1 MTMITLFAAGGATYL
16 WLLYIWLGSA
26 IIASLL
32 SNSKGYGEK
41 PGLGTGL
48 LLSALGP
55 IIWLFIPPKD
65 DNAEWH
71 HRKPWQRRPRAAD
84 MLGLGGGELHEGE
97 TAVQP
102 GEGAGPPAVNI
113 ANPEHV
119 AEADVVEA
127 SAPDPDPAP
136 PLADEGDP
144 GAGSRPGESRDS

>member
-1 MTMITLFAAGGATYL
+1 MTMITLLAVAGGAKYL

-55 IIWLFIPPKD
+55 IIWLFVPPKD
-65 DNAEWH
+65 ENAEWH
-71 HRKPWQRRPRAAD
+71 TRKPWQKRPRAAD
-84 MLGLGGGELHEGE
+84 MLGLGGGELHAGE

-102 GEGAGPPAVNI
+102 GEGAGPPSVNV
-113 ANPEHV
+113 ANPDHV
-119 AEADVVEA
+119 PEAEAPGA
-127 SAPDPDPAP
+127 
-136 PLADEGDP
+136 P
-144 GAGSRPGESRDS
+144 GAGGTTGGATAVEPQKPADPSV